1 MRITVI
7 HNISA
12 GDEGHPAADILAELR
27 ALGHDVSYASTRR
40 GWQAVVRDPGDLVIA
55 AGGDGTVA
63 KVARMLIGG
72 AIPLAILPLGTA
84 NNVARTLG
92 QRGSWRVQLGALPDW
107 PVRMMDVGV
116 SRGAWGEHIFIEG
129 AGLGLFAD
137 AMASDNMRGDDLPTG
152 RATTLDRD
160 IVHVH
165 DQLRRTV
172 ARRYSIEA
180 DDDAWD
186 VEAILVAIMNA
197 RSIGP
202 QLEFAAG
209 ATPFDGLLDLVVAG
223 EFDRPAL
230 DRYLAARTA
239 GRRYELRLHTLT
251 ARRIRVVSHEHGSV
265 HCDDARWVGVRGC
278 DAAFEIRPACLPV
291 LVPPT

>member
-1 MRITVI
+1 MRVTVI

-27 ALGHDVSYASTRR
+27 AVGHDVSYASTRQN
-40 GWQAVVRDPGDLVIA
+40 WQAAVQDPGDLVVA

-72 AIPLAILPLGTA
+72 AVPLAILPLGTA

-92 QRGSWRVQLGALPDW
+92 QRGSWRVQLRALPGW

-137 AMASDNMRGDDLPTG
+137 AMASDNARGDDLPTG
-152 RATTLDRD
+152 GGTILDRD
-160 IVHVH
+160 IVHVR
-165 DQLRRTV
+165 DQLRRAV
-172 ARRYSIEA
+172 ARRYNIEA
-180 DDDAWD
+180 GDDAWED
-186 VEAILVAIMNA
+186 EAILVAIMNA

-202 QLEFAAG
+202 QLELAAG
-209 ATPFDGLLDLVVAG
+209 ATPFDGMLDLVVAG
-223 EFDRPAL
+223 EFDRAAL
-230 DRYLAARTA
+230 DRYLAARMA
-239 GRRYELRLHTLT
+239 GRRDELRLHTLT
-251 ARRIRVVSHEHGSV
+251 ARRIRVVWHEQGSV
-265 HCDDARWVGVRGC
+265 HCDDARWVGARGH
-278 DAAFEIRPACLPV
+278 DAAFEIRPGCLPV
-291 LVPPT
+291 LVPPP